1 MKRTR
6 TCILC
11 GPWTKK
17 LRCAISY
24 SAAFRHPTTAFWAF
38 VWCRFPAPPAIH
50 VGVLAG
56 AAFREDQKHC
66 APCGHLGEMGV
77 IWYERLGFAFSPAL
91 ERGLVKPRAWR
102 RLECWKGH
110 GIRGRGDSWTNVT
123 VLLQEVSLLLPDP
136 YREISR
142 WFLYGKP

>member
-24 SAAFRHPTTAFWAF
+24 SAAFCHPTTAFWAF

-50 VGVLAG
+50 AGVLAG

-91 ERGLVKPRAWR
+91 REGPSQASRVASTGMLERTWYMRTR
-102 RLECWKGH
+102 RQLDECH
-110 GIRGRGDSWTNVT
+110 GSLARGVIVASGS
-123 VLLQEVSLLLPDP
+123 VSRDLAVVPV
-136 YREISR
+136 R
-142 WFLYGKP
+142 